1 MKQISLL
8 AFVVLLLITV
18 DLTLSMAYANTKYK
32 IYKVAN
38 ISSKG
43 KLPVRAWPS
52 PKSRVKVSLSAKA
65 KDLVETGKSKIIGK
79 NKWVEITWR
88 DNKGWVNTRY
98 LKKTGVLLHPPQNK
112 SRNIHSV
119 NDRIVKKVPVPV
131 KQQTPVAVIIPKGK
145 DLEQEP
151 PRELGGDR
159 YDQPVIE
166 KVAEVKTAYSPKKVD
181 KILLCSGSSPE
192 PWDIKM
198 DIASQKMQVKLNQG
212 KKWFSMPISYHAWAS
227 PNKVRMNLGGNKG
240 RNVVDVNLEKTEA
253 CSNGLNNINYPFS
266 VNATI
271 NRQFFSGCCQAI
283 SK

>member
-1 MKQISLL
+1 MNQISL
-8 AFVVLLLITV
+8 FVFIVILLITI
-18 DLTLSMAYANTKYK
+18 DLTLSTTYADTKYK

-43 KLPVRAWPS
+43 KLHIRAWPS
-52 PKSRVKVSLSAKA
+52 PKSRIKVSLSAKA
-65 KDLVETGKSKIIGK
+65 KDLVETGKSKKVGK
-79 NKWVEITWR
+79 HKWVEITWR
-88 DNKGWVNTRY
+88 DTKGWVNARY
-98 LKKTGVLLHPPQNK
+98 LKKTGVLLHAKRN
-112 SRNIHSV
+112 SRNINSIK
-119 NDRIVKKVPVPV
+119 NATSLANKTTDK
-131 KQQTPVAVIIPKGK
+131 TETAPVAAIIPKGK
-145 DLEQEP
+145 DLEEEP
-151 PRELGGDR
+151 PHELGGDR
-159 YDQPVIE
+159 YDQPVME
-166 KVAEVKTAYSPKKVD
+166 KVSEVKTAYSPKKSN

-212 KKWFSMPISYHAWAS
+212 KKWFSMPISYQAWAS
-227 PNKVRMNLGGNKG
+227 PSKIRMNLGGNKG
-240 RNVVDVNLEKTEA
+240 RNIVDINLEKTEA